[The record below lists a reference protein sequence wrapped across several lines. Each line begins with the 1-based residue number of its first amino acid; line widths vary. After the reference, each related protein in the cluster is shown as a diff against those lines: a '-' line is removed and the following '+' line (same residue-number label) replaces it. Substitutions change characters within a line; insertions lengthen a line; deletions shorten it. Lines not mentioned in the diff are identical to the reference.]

1 MSAATEK
8 LFQSADLGA
17 AIVAA
22 LDEVLGTRKAD
33 LHAPVFAGNE
43 WVYLKDCLDSTFVSS
58 VGAYV
63 DRFERDLA
71 EFTGSAHAVAVVNGT
86 AALHVALLLAGVE
99 RGDEVLVP
107 ALTFAA
113 TANAVS
119 YCGAIPH
126 FIDSDDRTLG
136 VDPAALDRWLS
147 FKAEKTGGRI
157 VNRDTGRVIRAIVP
171 MHTFGHPC
179 DMDGLLSVAR
189 KYGLAIV
196 EDAAESLGSYY
207 QGRHT
212 GTFGLLGTLSFNG
225 NKTLTTGGGGAI
237 LTDDAELARRAKFIT
252 TTAKRPHKWEY
263 VHDEVGFNYRMPNLN
278 AALGCAQLEQLPGFL
293 LSKRALHQKYAKAFA
308 GLDAVELTR
317 EPAGCSSNYWLQ
329 ALKLQNIDMQLRD
342 SILEQT
348 NAAGYMTRPVWKL
361 MHGLRQFEDC
371 PRAPLDV
378 AERLE
383 KTLIN
388 IPSGAG
394 LA

>member
-1 MSAATEK
+1 MSAVREE

-17 AIVAA
+17 AIVDA
-22 LDEVLGTRKAD
+22 LGEALGPRKAD
-33 LHAPVFAGNE
+33 LHVPVFAGNE
-43 WVYLKDCLDSTFVSS
+43 WAYLKDCLDSTFVSS

-86 AALHVALLLAGVE
+86 AALHVSLLLTGVE

-126 FIDSDDRTLG
+126 FVDSEDGTLG
-136 VDPAALDRWLS
+136 VDPIALDSWLS
-147 FKAEKTGGRI
+147 FKAEKTGGGI

-179 DMDGLLSVAR
+179 DMDGLLAVAR

-207 QGRHT
+207 HGRHT

-237 LTDDAELARRAKFIT
+237 LTDDADLARRAKFTT

-293 LSKRALHQKYAKAFA
+293 HSKRVLHEKYVAAFA
-308 GLDAVELTR
+308 GLGAVRLVT
-317 EPAGCSSNYWLQ
+317 EPAGSSSNYWLQ
-329 ALKLQNIDMQLRD
+329 ALKLQSIDMQLRD

-361 MHGLRQFEDC
+361 MHGLRQFEAC

>member
-1 MSAATEK
+1 MTH
-8 LFQSADLGA
+8 DLA
-17 AIVAA
+17 NAIVSALDAA
-22 LDEVLGTRKAD
+22 LGGRKAD

-43 WVYLKDCLDSTFVSS
+43 WAYLKDCLDSTFVSS

-63 DRFERDLA
+63 DRLERDLA
-71 EFTGSAHAVAVVNGT
+71 AFTGSSHAVAVVNGT

-119 YCGAIPH
+119 YCGAVPH
-126 FIDSDDRTLG
+126 FVDSSDETLG
-136 VDPAALDRWLS
+136 IDAEALDSWLTS
-147 FKAEKTGGRI
+147 AADQVDGKC
-157 VNRDTGRVIRAIVP
+157 VNRATGRVIRAVVP

-179 DMDGLLSVAR
+179 DLECLIRVASR
-189 KYGLAIV
+189 HGIVIV

-237 LTDDAELARRAKFIT
+237 LTNDAELARRAKFIT

-263 VHDEVGFNYRMPNLN
+263 VHEEVAFNYRMPNLN

-293 LSKRALHQKYAKAFA
+293 ASKRSLHEAYRQAFA
-308 GLDAVELTR
+308 GVDGVTLMD
-317 EPAGCSSNYWLQ
+317 EPEGCRSNYWLQ
-329 ALKLQNIDMQLRD
+329 ALKLKTVDTDLRD
-342 SILEQT
+342 RILEQT

-361 MHGLRQFEDC
+361 MHSLFHFATC

-383 KTLIN
+383 KTLVN

>member
-147 FKAEKTGGRI
+147 FKAEKT
-157 VNRDTGRVIRAIVP
+157 
-171 MHTFGHPC
+171 
-179 DMDGLLSVAR
+179 
-189 KYGLAIV
+189 
-196 EDAAESLGSYY
+196 
-207 QGRHT
+207 
-212 GTFGLLGTLSFNG
+212 
-225 NKTLTTGGGGAI
+225 
-237 LTDDAELARRAKFIT
+237 
-252 TTAKRPHKWEY
+252 
-263 VHDEVGFNYRMPNLN
+263 
-278 AALGCAQLEQLPGFL
+278 
-293 LSKRALHQKYAKAFA
+293 
-308 GLDAVELTR
+308 
-317 EPAGCSSNYWLQ
+317 
-329 ALKLQNIDMQLRD
+329 
-342 SILEQT
+342 
-348 NAAGYMTRPVWKL
+348 
-361 MHGLRQFEDC
+361 
-371 PRAPLDV
+371 
-378 AERLE
+378 
-383 KTLIN
+383 
-388 IPSGAG
+388 
-394 LA
+394 